1 MANKVLGSYL
11 YELKPYVDKKA
22 WKKAS
27 GDIDESIKSSK
38 ISYDEWDKKR
48 IAFEN
53 ITEKAAKLKAM
64 LDQVDIK
71 LAKTSDEKTRS
82 VLMKLRGATAVE
94 EHERTGLL
102 GDLQTLIEK
111 GRITKTEYETYAPLV
126 EMPSKLS
133 KLSDGLSKFAGGITA
148 AYGSVMSF
156 VETEKKIIN
165 SGIELANK
173 ASNMANKLNAY
184 GAYGSMSTRDMM
196 ARYGV
201 SVVRAN
207 AMNISLA
214 QLGLSESDIGRM
226 SVRERKA
233 YDSLIQHF
241 EDGIARIDT
250 DKLNEYYGI
259 TEKFQLSQSKW
270 KIDIQNSILRLF
282 AESNTFKNLT
292 GSLEKFFDKSV
303 QFLETPQVQWFFD
316 VFIQF
321 LSTLVDFASN
331 FMGMFGISSN
341 NISTI
346 NNKNNNSRNTY
357 YIYGS
362 DYSSNTELARSIALE
377 TDSGGIG

>member
-48 IAFEN
+48 IAFET
-53 ITEKAAKLKAM
+53 ITEKASKLKAM

-82 VLMKLRGATAVE
+82 VLMKLRGATATE

-102 GDLQTLIEK
+102 GDLQTLLEQ
-111 GRITKTEYETYAPLV
+111 GRLTKTEYETYAPLV
-126 EMPSKLS
+126 SKLS
-133 KLSDGLSKFAGGITA
+133 RLSDGLSKFAGGITA

-156 VETEKKIIN
+156 VEIEKKVIN
-165 SGIELANK
+165 SGIDLANK
-173 ASNMANKLNAY
+173 ASAMANKLNAY
-184 GAYGSMSTRDMM
+184 GAYGSMATRDMV

-201 SVVRAN
+201 SAVRAN

-250 DKLNEYYGI
+250 DKLNEYYEI
-259 TEKFQLSQSKW
+259 TEKFQLAHSKW

-282 AESNTFKNLT
+282 AESSTFKNLT

-341 NISTI
+341 NVSTI
-346 NNKNNNSRNTY
+346 NNSNNNSRNTY